1 MKLKRYLFALLLIA
15 GMVAAAELTGE
26 TEVIFPEIAALVVGM
41 WVVDKPVWR
50 VRRRQ
55 LVVLMTL
62 GAVVGISLV
71 RFSPFPL
78 VVNMVAAFV
87 FSAVC
92 LMFCRA
98 TLVPLI
104 SACMLPVLLGAESW
118 VYPLAVL
125 VMTLIITSGQVA
137 MERSGLR
144 HTAIHV
150 PADRDWRR
158 DVLKWGTLLAIL
170 LLLVALPVWSGY
182 TYFIL
187 PPLIVTFVE
196 FSNPKA
202 GFRRAPLLVFFLLSC
217 AAVLG
222 AGLQLFLHVKLGV
235 PAYIVA
241 VLICGVLFALSE
253 WRGRLF
259 APAGAVALI
268 PMIIPAAD
276 LVWFPLQ
283 AMSGAAVFIG
293 IPMLLFQRDI
303 VWHEPRRIGCVF
315 VRLFR
320 TVRRSA

>member
-26 TEVIFPEIAALVVGM
+26 KEVIFPEIAALVVGM
-41 WVVDKPVWR
+41 WVVDKPIWR

-87 FSAVC
+87 FAAVC

-125 VMTLIITSGQVA
+125 VMTLMITSGQVA

-150 PADRDWRR
+150 PADRDWKR
-158 DVLKWGTLLAIL
+158 DGLKWGTLLTIL

-182 TYFIL
+182 TYCIL

-202 GFRRAPLLVFFLLSC
+202 GFRRAPLLVFSLLAC

-222 AGLQLFLHVKLGV
+222 AGLQLFLHMELGV
-235 PAYIVA
+235 PSSIVA
-241 VLICGVLFALSE
+241 VLICGALFAVSE

-268 PMIIPAAD
+268 PMIIPDAD
-276 LVWFPLQ
+276 LIWFPLQ

-293 IPMLLFQRDI
+293 VPMLLFQRDI
-303 VWHEPRRIGCVF
+303 VWHEPRRIGCAV
-315 VRLFR
+315 VRLYR
-320 TVRRSA
+320 TIKR